1 MLHSGDTVSPSD
13 PRPRE
18 DDILSLLAGLEASLA
33 RTLSRFRIPAQDAED
48 LLQDTL
54 LLFLTKRAEVRD
66 PAAWISTTL
75 RHRCIIY
82 WRRRRH
88 ALVQTVDE
96 ALMEALG
103 GGCEGEQNRSLLACD
118 LSRAIAHLP
127 ERCRAILRQRYA
139 LDRDGS
145 EVAASL
151 GYRESSI
158 RQVTNRC
165 LSALSAQM
173 VSGGYRGASA

>member
-1 MLHSGDTVSPSD
+1 MSPSD

-18 DDILSLLAGLEASLA
+18 DDFSSLLAGLEESLA

-54 LLFLTKRAEVRD
+54 LLFLTKQAEVRD
-66 PAAWISTTL
+66 PAAWISITL
-75 RHRCIIY
+75 RNRCLIY

-88 ALVQTVDE
+88 ALIRTVDE
-96 ALMEALG
+96 VVMEELAG
-103 GGCEGEQNRSLLACD
+103 GREGGQGRSVLISD
-118 LSRAIAHLP
+118 LTRAIATLP
-127 ERCRAILRQRYA
+127 ARCRAVLRQRYA

-145 EVAASL
+145 EVAESL

-165 LSALSAQM
+165 LAALSVKM
-173 VSGGYRGASA
+173 VSGGYSGASV